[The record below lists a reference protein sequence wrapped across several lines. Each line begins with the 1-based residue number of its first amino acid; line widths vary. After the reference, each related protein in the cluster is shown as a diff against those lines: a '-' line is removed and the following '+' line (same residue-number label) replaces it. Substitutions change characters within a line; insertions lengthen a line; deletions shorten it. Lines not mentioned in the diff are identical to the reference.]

1 MGLLYASLSEIK
13 LTDVFFALS
22 SIICLYLIHF
32 YYKHYTRINPLPGP
46 IPIPLIGSFALVKK
60 DLDIDAFYY
69 NLSKKYG
76 GEGIYEV
83 AIGGKR
89 QILFT
94 RADYIETFFLSSINV
109 ANHAIRTEKDVLLD
123 LFDLDRKG
131 IALNFDHHN
140 WKFNREMFTQAIM
153 PLTFSPKPSKYVN
166 ALFEE
171 MSNCWMDLKPK
182 GDAAGV
188 INIAS
193 WLRRFTTDFIH
204 ILVTEKRG
212 FAIHYY
218 HRKFKNEITKE
229 MIESEEFIECVDT
242 FVSDNIPYVPHILKD
257 FPFIRPRVQKLIRNN
272 DRFYIKLEDIIK
284 KRRREIEKNFNSND
298 NSKPKQLDLLTS
310 MIIVNTPYDTRP
322 PQSNVDPSLLRPMT
336 DNEIRGVLFDCFV
349 AGTDTKLLD
358 EIESVFNGDRT
369 RPITLTD
376 VGKLKYCEALIKE
389 TTRIRPTV
397 GMISRYY
404 DRPME
409 VAGYKWPKNT
419 LFVTFQIAS
428 DLVKHANLADGVINP
443 EDVEAKTMVALSPK
457 SIKKYEFQEFDKII
471 VKRFYIGPWSLNE
484 SLICKKYVFSRVP
497 VIIMLELYSKTGGVP
512 KYVLQKI
519 EEAMKYY
526 DPKTLKDDEDD
537 ADKDGVD
544 KHTAIIRK
552 YKIKHQSRVEYILT
566 PEEFSDHNEGNK
578 VILPSKSNFGAAD
591 LFVTPDNI
599 FQITVPKKHPI
610 KQENNIPSKNIS
622 KWCRPSK
629 NSHHNLVS
637 A

>member
-419 LFVTFQIAS
+419 LFVMHLRGINNNPLYWKDPEKFIPERFYDDQGIEHQHKNSFVMFGGGSRVCPGRKIAMVE
-428 DLVKHANLADGVINP
+428 LKILLASLYRKF
-443 EDVEAKTMVALSPK
+443 DVELANMQAP
-457 SIKKYEFQEFDKII
+457 IKIETSTIT
-471 VKRFYIGPWSLNE
+471 
-484 SLICKKYVFSRVP
+484 ICK
-497 VIIMLELYSKTGGVP
+497 ELNVK
-512 KYVLQKI
+512 
-519 EEAMKYY
+519 
-526 DPKTLKDDEDD
+526 
-537 ADKDGVD
+537 
-544 KHTAIIRK
+544 
-552 YKIKHQSRVEYILT
+552 LT
-566 PEEFSDHNEGNK
+566 P
-578 VILPSKSNFGAAD
+578 
-591 LFVTPDNI
+591 
-599 FQITVPKKHPI
+599 
-610 KQENNIPSKNIS
+610 KN
-622 KWCRPSK
+622 
-629 NSHHNLVS
+629 
-637 A
+637 

>member
-13 LTDVFFALS
+13 FTDVFIALS
-22 SIICLYLIHF
+22 TIICLYVIHF

-60 DLDIDAFYY
+60 DLDIDAFYHS
-69 NLSKKYG
+69 LSKKYG
-76 GEGIYEV
+76 GEGIYE
-83 AIGGKR
+83 APIGGKR

-94 RADYIETFFLSSINV
+94 RADYIEDFFLSSMNV

-123 LFDLDRKG
+123 IFDLDRKG
-131 IALNFDHHN
+131 IALNFDHHS

-153 PLTFSPKPSKYVN
+153 PLTYSPKPSKYVN

-171 MSNCWMDLKPK
+171 MSNCWIDLKPK
-182 GDAAGV
+182 GDAAAV

-218 HRKFKNEITKE
+218 HRKFKNQITKE

-257 FPFIRPRVQKLIRNN
+257 FPFVRPRVQKLIRNN
-272 DRFYIKLEDIIK
+272 DRFYKKMGDIVK
-284 KRRREIEKNFNSND
+284 KRRREIEKTFNSND

-336 DNEIRGVLFDCFV
+336 DDEIRGVLFDCFV
-349 AGTDTKLLD
+349 AGTDTTVNTLCFVIYYVSHYPDVKKKMLD

-376 VGKLKYCEALIKE
+376 VGKLKYCEAVIKE

-397 GMISRYY
+397 GMISRNYE
-404 DRPME
+404 RSME
-409 VAGYKWPKNT
+409 VAGYKWPKDT
-419 LFVTFQIAS
+419 LFVMHLRGINNNPLYWKDPEKYIPERFYDDQGIVHQHKNSFVMFGGGSRICPGRKIAMVELKILLAS
-428 DLVKHANLADGVINP
+428 LYRKFDVELADMQAP
-443 EDVEAKTMVALSPK
+443 LKTETST
-457 SIKKYEFQEFDKII
+457 IT
-471 VKRFYIGPWSLNE
+471 
-484 SLICKKYVFSRVP
+484 ICK
-497 VIIMLELYSKTGGVP
+497 ELDVK
-512 KYVLQKI
+512 
-519 EEAMKYY
+519 
-526 DPKTLKDDEDD
+526 
-537 ADKDGVD
+537 
-544 KHTAIIRK
+544 
-552 YKIKHQSRVEYILT
+552 LT
-566 PEEFSDHNEGNK
+566 P
-578 VILPSKSNFGAAD
+578 
-591 LFVTPDNI
+591 
-599 FQITVPKKHPI
+599 
-610 KQENNIPSKNIS
+610 KN
-622 KWCRPSK
+622 
-629 NSHHNLVS
+629 
-637 A
+637 